1 MKDTVGLQV
10 NVDGSM
16 KLFLSTYRM
25 GVWGY
30 GRVLVWGGFMG
41 GGRVFIRACKDTGL
55 RSSLE
60 NNYSSIGRSG

>member
-41 GGRVFIRACKDTGL
+41 GV
-55 RSSLE
+55 E
-60 NNYSSIGRSG
+60 YSFVHARTQV